1 MRDPAIGYHGRMRS
15 MVSMTTSSMLLG
27 SLVLVGCRPALNQQN
42 GLAGPEGELPALQA
56 APPSRL
62 AAVVP
67 EGEVV
72 PLDRRNWTP
81 DLVII
86 TRSQV
91 RHDPSYG
98 SADPVVPE
106 LEAHS
111 RSWPTTST
119 ATETGA
125 LGGAEALNAALA
137 PVVAAGNLVLFPIR
151 AVQDPPWIP
160 VRGGEDDEDFQLLPT
175 TRRPLPWS
183 WVETAPTGVKET
195 ADE

>member
-1 MRDPAIGYHGRMRS
+1 MRDPVIGYHGSMRA

-42 GLAGPEGELPALQA
+42 GLAGPGGELPALQA
-56 APPSRL
+56 DPPSRL

-67 EGEVV
+67 DGATV
-72 PLDRRNWTP
+72 PLDRRDWTP
-81 DLVII
+81 VPVIL

-98 SADPVVPE
+98 SADPVVPD

-119 ATETGA
+119 AVRTGA

-137 PVVAAGNLVLFPIR
+137 PLVAAGNLLLFPIR
-151 AVQDPPWIP
+151 AVEQPPWTP
-160 VRGGEDDEDFQLLPT
+160 VGGGEDDEDFQLLPT
-175 TRRPLPWS
+175 TRTPPPWA
-183 WVETAPTGVKET
+183 WVETAPSGVKET

>member
-1 MRDPAIGYHGRMRS
+1 M
-15 MVSMTTSSMLLG
+15 
-27 SLVLVGCRPALNQQN
+27 LVGCRPALNQQN
-42 GLAGPEGELPALQA
+42 GLVGPDGELPALQA

-67 EGEVV
+67 AGEVV
-72 PLDRRNWTP
+72 PLDRRHWTP
-81 DLVII
+81 DLVIL

-98 SADPVVPE
+98 SADPVVPG

-111 RSWPTTST
+111 RSWPTPST
-119 ATETGA
+119 AVETGA

-137 PVVAAGNLVLFPIR
+137 PLVAAGNLVLFPIR

-160 VRGGEDDEDFQLLPT
+160 VTGVEDDEDFQLLPT
-175 TRRPLPWS
+175 TRTPLPWA
-183 WVETAPTGVKET
+183 WVDTTPTRMKET
-195 ADE
+195 WDE